1 MRWQNP
7 VSINQSEEGDFNYAR
22 VRTIYAVT
30 EMSLAQFLIEK
41 VAVKTQSIQ
50 FIGILDFLKDHDH
63 VHLREMRQAV
73 TSYEDP
79 CRFFTDLQL

>member
-41 VAVKTQSIQ
+41 VLV
-50 FIGILDFLKDHDH
+50 
-63 VHLREMRQAV
+63 VV
-73 TSYEDP
+73 TWYV
-79 CRFFTDLQL
+79 TALGWVQLGVTVSSW